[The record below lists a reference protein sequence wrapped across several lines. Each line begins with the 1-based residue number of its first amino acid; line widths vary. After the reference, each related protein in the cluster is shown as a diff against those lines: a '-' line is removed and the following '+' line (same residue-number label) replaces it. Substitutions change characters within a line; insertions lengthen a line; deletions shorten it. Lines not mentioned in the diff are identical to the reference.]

1 MKHPIATGLA
11 AVVFALGLALAPAA
25 QAGRGDTIS
34 DEEAGMVCDDSTAG
48 YYLDI
53 DFRLYQC
60 DGRAWVYIGS
70 I

>member
-1 MKHPIATGLA
+1 MKHPLATGLA
-11 AVVFALGLALAPAA
+11 AAVFALALAPAA
-25 QAGRGDTIS
+25 QAGRGETIS

-60 DGRAWVYIGS
+60 DARDWVYIGS

>member
-11 AVVFALGLALAPAA
+11 ATVFALGLALAPAA
-25 QAGRGDTIS
+25 QAGRGETIS

-60 DGRAWVYIGS
+60 DARDWVYIGS